1 MSILKVA
8 LSQYGVKEITGRN
21 HNKTIVDYA
30 KESGFEWV
38 NDDET
43 PWCSI
48 FINWVA
54 FKACLERTKSA
65 VARSWL
71 KVGVP
76 VLSPETGDV
85 VVFKRGNSTW
95 QGHVGIYISEAENS
109 QINVLGGNQSNAVK
123 ISSYDKK
130 DLLGYRRLRPLQDV

>member
-1 MSILKVA
+1 MGILKVA
-8 LSQYGVKEITGRN
+8 LSQYGVKEIIGST

-30 KESGFEWV
+30 KESGFKWV

-65 VARSWL
+65 MARSWL
-71 KVGVP
+71 DVGVP
-76 VLSPETGDV
+76 VTFPETGDI
-85 VVFKRGNSTW
+85 VVFKRGNSAW

-123 ISSYDKK
+123 ISTYNTK
-130 DLLGYRRLRPLQDV
+130 DLLGFRRLRPLQDV

>member
-54 FKACLERTKSA
+54 FNRTLFSCK
-65 VARSWL
+65 R
-71 KVGVP
+71 KI
-76 VLSPETGDV
+76 EI
-85 VVFKRGNSTW
+85 VFHSF
-95 QGHVGIYISEAENS
+95 S
-109 QINVLGGNQSNAVK
+109 
-123 ISSYDKK
+123 
-130 DLLGYRRLRPLQDV
+130 